1 MKFNNIWVIK
11 MKTRRMSNFSDGFI
25 RVYKSNEKVSSFGAK
40 QNVKN
45 ADDLTF
51 VIKLAYEEAYKR
63 QQDLDFAEAS
73 GRTLSV
79 KVKTRY
85 YKGLQTDYKVIIDGC
100 LYDIIDLDIDRYNQ
114 EMYFYLEYVK
124 EVNLN
129 E

>member
-1 MKFNNIWVIK
+1 

-45 ADDLTF
+45 ANDLTL
-51 VIKLAYEEAYKR
+51 VIKLAYEETYKR

-73 GRTLSV
+73 GRTLSL

-85 YKGLQTDYKVIIDGC
+85 YKGIQTDYKVIIDGC